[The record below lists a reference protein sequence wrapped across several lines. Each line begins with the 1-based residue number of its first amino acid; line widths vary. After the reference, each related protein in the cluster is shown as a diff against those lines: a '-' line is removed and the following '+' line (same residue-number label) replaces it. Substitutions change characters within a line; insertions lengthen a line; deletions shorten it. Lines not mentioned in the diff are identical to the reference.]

1 MNIMSDK
8 PETIP
13 GDELKKWEK
22 RRLQTFIVFCLLYAI
37 NGMKYGLFIDTCWV
51 YVKRQL
57 KPESPYFIYSIIII
71 SRYLTAGFFGFP
83 LTHWHDRHRRTRLIM
98 ISINYVSIIGS
109 FFYIVSTSF
118 LFPLIGSFLLGLPFL
133 MQPVAIGE
141 LSRAY
146 SPKHVTQKLP
156 LLTFVSYIGYF
167 PAALLLYITKNIQ
180 FDVGPFRIE
189 YGNFLGVVM
198 AISYCML
205 QVATVFFVHDLSL
218 EYDLKSNLLWQKTQ
232 YREIGEPVE
241 GYSTNIDDPG
251 ERLVDQYLEIN
262 THEFDARNATVL
274 SNLKR
279 LFTNVDILLVYG
291 LVWLYY
297 YSASLIF
304 TYIPIVVE
312 KELDYDI
319 QMFNVLLLIYG
330 LILIMVIP
338 LVLRV
343 KIGSK
348 FAFIIGLLSFSSMI
362 IILICFQGINR
373 SYTKLQNIVLLAV
386 IMTLLSF
393 FSIGEDLFLTCTI
406 SKFVKPDIQTF
417 ADGVRSTC
425 MVLGQVFG
433 NLSITLIV
441 ADKHIV
447 FDALLILITCST
459 IILLSRKNALMKPE
473 PII

>member
-1 MNIMSDK
+1 MPDK
-8 PETIP
+8 LGVIP
-13 GDELKKWEK
+13 RDKLKKWEK
-22 RRLQTFIVFCLLYAI
+22 RRLQTLIVFCLLYTI

-57 KPESPYFIYSIIII
+57 KPESPYLIYSIIII
-71 SRYLTAGFFGFP
+71 SRYLTAGFFSFP
-83 LTHWHDRHRRTRLIM
+83 VTHWHDRHRRTKLIM
-98 ISINYVSIIGS
+98 ISINYLSIVGS
-109 FFYIVSTSF
+109 FFYIVNTSF

-133 MQPVAIGE
+133 MQPVAVGE

-146 SPKHVTQKLP
+146 SPKDVTQILP
-156 LLTFVSYIGYF
+156 LLTFASYIGYF

-180 FDVGPFRIE
+180 FHVGPFQIE

-218 EYDLKSNLLWQKTQ
+218 EYDLKSSLLWQNMKVKET
-232 YREIGEPVE
+232 EEPAE
-241 GYSTNIDDPG
+241 GFLTNMDGPY
-251 ERLVDQYLEIN
+251 ERLGDQYLEN
-262 THEFDARNATVL
+262 DTHEFDTRKTTVL
-274 SNLKR
+274 KNLKR
-279 LFTNVDILLVYG
+279 FFTNVDILLVFG

-312 KELDYDI
+312 NELHYDI
-319 QMFNVLLLIYG
+319 QIFNVLLLIYG
-330 LILIMVIP
+330 LVLIMFIP
-338 LVLRV
+338 LILRV

-362 IILICFQGINR
+362 IVLICFEGIHR
-373 SYTKLQNIVLLAV
+373 IYTKLQNIVLLAV

-393 FSIGEDLFLTCTI
+393 FSIGEDLFLTCSI

-441 ADKHIV
+441 ADKRIV
-447 FDALLILITCST
+447 FVALLIVIACST
-459 IILLSRKNALMKPE
+459 VILLSRRNTLMKPE
-473 PII
+473 PIV